1 MIEKN
6 TSEHGFSTRAA
17 VLIVF
22 FASMLAILVFFAG
35 TLRRFI
41 HESFMQRVTSAHYEI
56 LCPASALSQAV
67 MKQFASQRESL
78 FTTLDG
84 KLRDAGSNT
93 EIRVIFDTDSS
104 NQTDAASAP
113 QPYTVSGTTIR
124 TKLIGRTP
132 QLDPAA
138 DAEAL
143 LHVAWGKPGNPEVAR
158 WAAMSLVGEWQSED
172 LGMAAGETEQRLG
185 HKKVSSLLDIHS
197 TEISSPS
204 DRALLGAA
212 WVSEIV
218 EFGRPAA
225 VRKLYSAK
233 VAVFN
238 EAEVAQILGT
248 TPAELER
255 KWQLW
260 MYAYLA
266 GMPPASS
273 SMPANMRMPGGQ

>member
-1 MIEKN
+1 MNEENKL
-6 TSEHGFSTRAA
+6 EQGFGIRAA
-17 VLIVF
+17 AVILSFASILTLLAF
-22 FASMLAILVFFAG
+22 FARP
-35 TLRRFI
+35 LRQFI

-56 LCPASALSQAV
+56 LCPPGALTQDA
-67 MKQFASQRESL
+67 MTQFASKRESL

-93 EIRVIFDTDSS
+93 GIRVVFDTDPSA
-104 NQTDAASAP
+104 TADGTSAP
-113 QPYTVSGTTIR
+113 QPYTVAGTTIR
-124 TKLIGRTP
+124 TKLSGRTP

-143 LHVAWGKPGNPEVAR
+143 LYVAWGKPGNPEVAR
-158 WAAMSLVGEWQSED
+158 WAAMSLVGEWQGGD
-172 LGMAAGETEQRLG
+172 LGMAAAGAEQRLG
-185 HKKVSSLLDIHS
+185 HQKVSSLLDAHS
-197 TEISSPS
+197 SEISASS

-218 EFGRPAA
+218 EFGGPAA

-233 VAVFN
+233 GTKLS

-260 MYAYLA
+260 VYAYLA
-266 GMPPASS
+266 GMPAASS
-273 SMPANMRMPGGQ
+273 SMPMNMKMSGR

>member
-6 TSEHGFSTRAA
+6 ASEHRFSTRKAA
-17 VLIVF
+17 SIVL
-22 FASMLAILVFFAG
+22 FASMVALLVFFG
-35 TLRRFI
+35 GPLRRFI

-56 LCPASALSQAV
+56 LCPPGALTQDA
-67 MKQFASQRESL
+67 MTQFASQRESL

-104 NQTDAASAP
+104 TPSDAASTL
-113 QPYTVSGTTIR
+113 QPYTVTGTTIR
-124 TKLIGRTP
+124 TKLNGRTP

-143 LHVAWGKPGNPEVAR
+143 LHVAWGKPGNAEIAR
-158 WAAMSLVGEWQSED
+158 WAAMSLVGEWRGED
-172 LGMAAGETEQRLG
+172 LGMAAAGAEQRLG
-185 HKKVSSLLDIHS
+185 HKKISSLLDTHS
-197 TEISSPS
+197 SEISSPS

-218 EFGRPAA
+218 EFGGPVA

-233 VAVFN
+233 AADFT

-273 SMPANMRMPGGQ
+273 SMPMNMKLMGQ

>member
-6 TSEHGFSTRAA
+6 ASERGFAVRKAA
-17 VLIVF
+17 SIVL
-22 FASMLAILVFFAG
+22 FASMIALVVFFAG
-35 TLRRFI
+35 PLRRFL

-56 LCPASALSQAV
+56 LCPPGALTQDAMS
-67 MKQFASQRESL
+67 QFASQRESL

-84 KLRDAGSNT
+84 KLRDAGSNS
-93 EIRVIFDTDSS
+93 EIRVIFDSNSS
-104 NQTDAASAP
+104 VADAASAP
-113 QPYTVSGTTIR
+113 QPYTVTETTIR
-124 TKLIGRTP
+124 TKLNGRTP

-158 WAAMSLVGEWQSED
+158 WAAMSLAGEWRGED
-172 LGMAAGETEQRLG
+172 LGMAAAGAEHRLG
-185 HKKVSSLLDIHS
+185 HQKVSSLLEIHS
-197 TEISSPS
+197 GGISSPS

-218 EFGRPAA
+218 EFGGPAA

-233 VAVFN
+233 VADFN
-238 EAEVAQILGT
+238 EPEVAQILGT

-266 GMPPASS
+266 GMPAASS
-273 SMPANMRMPGGQ
+273 SMPMNMKMEGK

>member
-1 MIEKN
+1 MTGKK
-6 TSEHGFSTRAA
+6 TSERGFGTRCIVLA
-17 VLIVF
+17 VFL
-22 FASMLAILVFFAG
+22 ASIGAILSLYASP
-35 TLRRFI
+35 LRRFI

-56 LCPASALSQAV
+56 LCPPGALTQDA
-67 MKQFASQRESL
+67 MRQFASQRESL
-78 FTTLDG
+78 FADLDG

-93 EIRVIFDTDSS
+93 EIRVVFDTEPS
-104 NQTDAASAP
+104 AAAVGTGAP

-124 TKLIGRTP
+124 TKLSGPTP

-143 LHVAWGKPGNPEVAR
+143 LYLAWGKPGSPEVAR
-158 WAAMSLVGEWQSED
+158 WAAISLSGKWQGED
-172 LGMAAGETEQRLG
+172 LGMAAAGAEQRLG
-185 HKKVSSLLDIHS
+185 HQKVSSLLARQS
-197 TEISSPS
+197 GGISSRS
-204 DRALLGAA
+204 DRSLLGAA

-218 EFGRPAA
+218 EFGGPAA

-233 VAVFN
+233 VADLN
-238 EAEVAQILGT
+238 EAGAAQILGT

-266 GMPPASS
+266 GMPAASS
-273 SMPANMRMPGGQ
+273 SMPMDMKMGGQ

>member
-6 TSEHGFSTRAA
+6 VSEHGFSTRKTASV
-17 VLIVF
+17 VL
-22 FASMLAILVFFAG
+22 FASLVALFVFFAG
-35 TLRRFI
+35 PLRRFI

-56 LCPASALSQAV
+56 LCPPGVLTQDA
-67 MKQFASQRESL
+67 MTQFASQRESL

-93 EIRVIFDTDSS
+93 EIRVIFDTDPS
-104 NQTDAASAP
+104 TAADGTSAP
-113 QPYTVSGTTIR
+113 QPYTVTGTTIR
-124 TKLIGRTP
+124 TKLNDRMP

-143 LHVAWGKPGNPEVAR
+143 LHIAWGKPGNPEVAR
-158 WAAMSLVGEWQSED
+158 WAAMSLAGEWRGED
-172 LGMAAGETEQRLG
+172 LGMAAAGAEQRLG
-185 HKKVSSLLDIHS
+185 HQKVSSLLDIHS
-197 TEISSPS
+197 GEISSPS

-218 EFGRPAA
+218 EFGGPAA

-233 VAVFN
+233 VADFN
-238 EAEVAQILGT
+238 ETEVAQILGT

-260 MYAYLA
+260 VYAYLA

-273 SMPANMRMPGGQ
+273 SMPMKMSGQ

>member
-1 MIEKN
+1 MIEKIA
-6 TSEHGFSTRAA
+6 SEHGFSTRAA
-17 VLIVF
+17 AVIVF
-22 FASMLAILVFFAG
+22 FASMVAILVVFAG
-35 TLRRFI
+35 ALRQFI

-56 LCPASALSQAV
+56 LCPPGALTQDA
-67 MKQFASQRESL
+67 MTQFASQRESL

-84 KLRDAGSNT
+84 KLRDAGSDT
-93 EIRVIFDTDSS
+93 EIRVIFNTDSS
-104 NQTDAASAP
+104 TPADAASAP
-113 QPYTVSGTTIR
+113 QPYTVAGTTIR
-124 TKLIGRTP
+124 TKLSGRTP

-158 WAAMSLVGEWQSED
+158 WVAMSLAGESQGED
-172 LGMAAGETEQRLG
+172 LGMAAAGAEQRLG
-185 HKKVSSLLDIHS
+185 HKKVSSLLEAHS

-204 DRALLGAA
+204 DRAILGAA

-218 EFGRPAA
+218 EFGGPAA

-233 VAVFN
+233 FTDFN

-266 GMPPASS
+266 GMPPASN
-273 SMPANMRMPGGQ
+273 SMPANMRMRGGQ